1 MSCSLKM
8 KPSSSSYSG
17 LYANLTSRNRIGM
30 KILDDLAMRCKKMN
44 MSRINSFKK
53 LDQGGVTT
61 IIIFCSHCFFFFIR
75 YMSGHC
81 QLYL

>member
-44 MSRINSFKK
+44 MSRIHSFKK
-53 LDQGGVTT
+53 LDQEGVTT
-61 IIIFCSHCFFFFIR
+61 IIILFTFFF
-75 YMSGHC
+75 SSLETC